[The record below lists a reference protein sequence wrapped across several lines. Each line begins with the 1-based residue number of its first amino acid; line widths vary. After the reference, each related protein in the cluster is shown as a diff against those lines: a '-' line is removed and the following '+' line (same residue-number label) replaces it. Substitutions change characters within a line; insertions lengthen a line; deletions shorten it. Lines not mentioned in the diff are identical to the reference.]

1 MMTRRRKV
9 VASIREEIVAGQVW
23 ADTNQR
29 RPGRKVRVT
38 EVKGGYV
45 HLQTINK
52 NGNPGTRS
60 VVRMDV
66 LRDKFNFEQHAPKE
80 EPCSLKP

>member
-1 MMTRRRKV
+1 MRPLLRRKV
-9 VASIREEIVAGQVW
+9 PATVREEVVPGQIW
-23 ADTNQR
+23 SDTNQR
-29 RPGRKVRVT
+29 RPGRMVRIT
-38 EVKGGYV
+38 EVVGEKV

-66 LRDKFNFEQHAPKE
+66 LRDKFNFEQQAPKGE
-80 EPCSLKP
+80 T